1 MRRYD
6 PWTVLF
12 FAFAVAAVEWNVVRP
27 PLEAFAHPYPIHVWG
42 LILYVGVVG
51 TLIPFGLYL
60 EGINRI
66 RATRA
71 SITSTLEPI
80 LAAVFAYI
88 FLDETME
95 RLQILGGWMVIAAI
109 VLLQLKSEEDPRA
122 PVYIRDEKER
132 L

>member
-1 MRRYD
+1 M
-6 PWTVLF
+6 
-12 FAFAVAAVEWNVVRP
+12 
-27 PLEAFAHPYPIHVWG
+27 WG

-95 RLQILGGWMVIAAI
+95 RLQIFGGLMVIAAI

-122 PVYIRDEKER
+122 PVYIRAEREKP
-132 L
+132 